1 MDINLNRNILMNK
14 NITSEGI
21 LAYVGLAICGINRLE
36 IIPTNISMIEFSLK
50 LTNKEKDRTIKEK
63 IKRGLFNLLENN
75 IIDIDFENIDF
86 KANDGIVIRRKVKLS
101 DDNLCVE
108 HSYISTILK
117 LNYGKLDN
125 DKLLR
130 YFIAILWSLNDRRV
144 GDLSIRELADLSGIS
159 EWIVKTKYNNILE
172 ESNLIY
178 TRKRNSGSVY
188 GLLKDKEII
197 DNYFDETKYTIK
209 SDKIDS
215 LRKICRGSLE
225 EWKNNSIKRCV
236 ITGSEENIE
245 IHHSKSFQIILYE
258 AINELEINLDE
269 AEVYDLL
276 KIQKLVVEKHKAVE
290 PIPLTH
296 SLHKELHRIYGHFVT
311 TEETDEFIENKK
323 KEIQNV
329 A

>member
-108 HSYISTILK
+108 HSHISTILK